1 MLKGVQVMFKSVLFW
16 KIVTL
21 LGLMLLMM
29 IPKGM
34 LLHVIDERSGYRQ
47 SVIDKVS
54 DSTSRSQKNPR
65 SIDCRA
71 V

>member
-34 LLHVIDERSGYRQ
+34 LLHVIDERSGY
-47 SVIDKVS
+47 DKV
-54 DSTSRSQKNPR
+54 
-65 SIDCRA
+65 
-71 V
+71 

>member
-29 IPKGM
+29 IPKR
-34 LLHVIDERSGYRQ
+34 DAAACNR
-47 SVIDKVS
+47 
-54 DSTSRSQKNPR
+54 
-65 SIDCRA
+65 
-71 V
+71 

>member
-1 MLKGVQVMFKSVLFW
+1 MFKSVLFW

-47 SVIDKVS
+47 SVIDKV
-54 DSTSRSQKNPR
+54 
-65 SIDCRA
+65 
-71 V
+71 